1 MNMRYS
7 KKQLLLSV
15 LIGTSCI
22 ATPKTLFEEMIEE
35 MNEMEAR
42 FERRMN
48 RFHEE
53 IKRAFSAP
61 LNNGLDAPG
70 VAITENKT
78 QNCVEIVVSPLSIQE
93 KSFDAT
99 MDQEANSM
107 VINTPAGSLHVQSN
121 RHLISVGF
129 NHQIKQES
137 DTKGVKNQNMFS
149 SFSNQTKTISAE
161 IALEESHIEY
171 DQAAQKLAISIP
183 FRKKVLTKIP
193 VCVKESQSGKE
204 APKSIEK

>member
-1 MNMRYS
+1 MRYS

-61 LNNGLDAPG
+61 LNNGVDAPG
-70 VAITENKT
+70 LSISENKL
-78 QNCVEIVVSPLSIQE
+78 QNCVEIMLSPLSIQD
-93 KSFDAT
+93 KSVDAT
-99 MDQEANSM
+99 MDQDTNSM
-107 VINTPAGSLHVQSN
+107 IINTPAGNLHIQSN

-129 NHQIKQES
+129 NHQVKQENDS
-137 DTKGVKNQNMFS
+137 KGAKHQNIFS
-149 SFSNQTKTISAE
+149 SFSNQTKTLSAE

-171 DQAAQKLAISIP
+171 DQATQKLAISIP
-183 FRKKVLTKIP
+183 FRKKMFTKIP
-193 VCVKESQSGKE
+193 ISIKESQPVKQSS
-204 APKSIEK
+204 ASSEK